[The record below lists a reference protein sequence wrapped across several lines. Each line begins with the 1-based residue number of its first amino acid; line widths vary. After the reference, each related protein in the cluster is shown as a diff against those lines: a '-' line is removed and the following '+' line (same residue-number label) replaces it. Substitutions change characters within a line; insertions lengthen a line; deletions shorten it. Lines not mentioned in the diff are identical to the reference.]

1 MAPITFEQKKG
12 IMNAA
17 LIEDL
22 QPVGFPETIVLPLI
36 PAISAGFPSPAAD
49 FIDVDIDL
57 SRELVKNPSSTFLGR
72 VRGNSM
78 IDAGISD
85 GDILV
90 IDKSLPVKDGK
101 IAVCFLDGEFTVKR
115 VKMEPNGCWLVPE
128 NSKYKAIHVTKENE
142 FVIWGIVTNII
153 KSV

>member
-1 MAPITFEQKKG
+1 MGVAF
-12 IMNAA
+12 
-17 LIEDL
+17 IEDL
-22 QPVGFPETIVLPLI
+22 KPIGFLDPIVLPLI

-78 IDAGISD
+78 IDAGIGD
-85 GDILV
+85 GDILI

-115 VKMEPNGCWLVPE
+115 IRIEPNGCWLVPE
-128 NSKYKAIHVTKENE
+128 NSKYKPIHVTVDNE

-153 KSV
+153 KTV